1 MTSAKQTENTTDR
14 GGSNRRQVLHGV
26 AAVGGALVAGSVLH
40 GCGSKEAKP
49 SPAPSA
55 SAGTAIG
62 KAADVPVG
70 GGKVYGDLKLV
81 VTQPKAGEFKGFS
94 AVCTHQ
100 GCIVSSIEDR
110 KIHCACHGSNF
121 AVTDGSVVNGP
132 ASAPLPPIEIADDN
146 GTLTFT

>member
-1 MTSAKQTENTTDR
+1 MTSAEQTEHTTD
-14 GGSNRRQVLHGV
+14 GGGANRRQVLHGV
-26 AAVGGALVAGSVLH
+26 AVVGGALAVGGALH
-40 GCGSKEAKP
+40 GCGSEDVKP

-55 SAGTAIG
+55 PAGTAIG
-62 KAADVPVG
+62 KSADVPVG
-70 GGKVYGDLKLV
+70 GGKVYDDLKLV

-100 GCIVSSIEDR
+100 GCIVSSVADR

-121 AVTDGSVVNGP
+121 AITNGSVVDGP
-132 ASAPLPPIEIADDN
+132 APTPLPQVEIVDDN